1 MLNETRTKQKKT
13 WEATMNGS
21 RMPKWK
27 FCRCIATPI
36 DWVEFWSQ
44 RCALKA
50 LSVILA
56 LPLLRPAAVIL
67 TLACILALAPAL
79 QARTCSGNGD
89 VIGSFGWLGS
99 RSAEFVPDPIVTPA
113 APIAGSATLIGG
125 LAAGAANIFAF
136 ASVGRLFLDGNGG
149 LFAASTPG
157 GPVVSAGSYN
167 VNSDCTISATITDA
181 FAIPGVPGT
190 IPVAARVT
198 FEGVVVGGGNEVD
211 LTQTGT
217 VSGTILT
224 LKKTQQSCTINGLF
238 SAFGITATG
247 VAPTPTTT
255 TTPPGLTTPSDL
267 APFTIL
273 GRFVADGAGN
283 LVEDATA
290 LQSPLVN
297 REVTGTYNVNSDC
310 TGTALLVTA
319 DGQKRNANLVIVN
332 VGSDLSNGPQ
342 ALEFAFSDP
351 GVVGSGSAQQ
361 Q

>member
-1 MLNETRTKQKKT
+1 MGTVVCLPLPGP
-13 WEATMNGS
+13 EALSFRPDLITS
-21 RMPKWK
+21 IR
-27 FCRCIATPI
+27 I
-36 DWVEFWSQ
+36 
-44 RCALKA
+44 A
-50 LSVILA
+50 LSVTIA
-56 LPLLRPAAVIL
+56 DFFA
-67 TLACILALAPAL
+67 
-79 QARTCSGNGD
+79 
-89 VIGSFGWLGS
+89 
-99 RSAEFVPDPIVTPA
+99 TPA
-113 APIAGSATLIGG
+113 
-125 LAAGAANIFAF
+125 
-136 ASVGRLFLDGNGG
+136 
-149 LFAASTPG
+149 
-157 GPVVSAGSYN
+157 
-167 VNSDCTISATITDA
+167 
-181 FAIPGVPGT
+181 VPGT
-190 IPVAARVT
+190 IATMVM

-217 VSGTILT
+217 QTGKGSGTVLT
-224 LKKTQQSCTINGLF
+224 LKKTQQSCTINDLF

-247 VAPTPTTT
+247 VGPGPIRN
-255 TTPPGLTTPSDL
+255 TTPPPGFTTPSEA

-319 DGQKRNANLVIVN
+319 DGQKRNANFVIVN

-342 ALEFAFSDP
+342 VLEFAFSDP